1 MITEGKGKMLIAV
14 CDACYEGRQ
23 RVRELI
29 EEYGRNREQD
39 IEVEEY
45 SSGAALCSDI
55 SHVKEFD
62 IIFLDVNIDEM
73 DGLQAAKRINDI
85 YPDIPIVLVASM
97 ISYALEGYR
106 VNAAR
111 FLVKDDLDATISEC
125 LDDLRDKLR
134 RRNQKAVFAFVEG
147 NRELE
152 IQKIIYIETDRH
164 KNIFHTSDADYGLYK
179 KLDEIEEELAPYGF
193 VRVHQSYLVNM
204 RYVDKISSYLM
215 RLITGKE
222 ISVPKSRYPKVKE
235 MYAMYKENNG

>member
-1 MITEGKGKMLIAV
+1 MLIAV
-14 CDACYEGRQ
+14 CDACHEGRQ
-23 RVRELI
+23 GTRELI
-29 EEYGRNREQD
+29 EEYSGRRERD

-45 SSGAALCSDI
+45 SSGAALCSDMD
-55 SHVKEFD
+55 HVKEFD
-62 IIFLDVNIDEM
+62 IIFLDVDIDEM
-73 DGLQAAKRINDI
+73 DGLGAAKRINDI
-85 YPDIPIVLVASM
+85 YPDIPIVLVASS
-97 ISYALEGYR
+97 ISCALEGYR

-111 FLVKDDLDATISEC
+111 FLVKDDLDATISRC

-134 RRNQKAVFAFVEG
+134 RKSQKAVFAFVEG
-147 NRELE
+147 SRELE

-164 KNIFHTSDADYGLYK
+164 KNIFHTSEADYRLYK

-235 MYAMYKENNG
+235 RYAMYKENQG